1 MGLNLNTIF
10 TLLPGVI
17 IALTIHEFCHA
28 YAAFLLGD
36 PTAKEGGR
44 ITLNPLKHID
54 PLGMLVLLVAGFG
67 WAKPV
72 QFHPENLKNP
82 DRDRMIIAA
91 AGPLSNLVTGIL
103 FLLIIKLLLATGVI
117 PEGRLFYRVF
127 NFLLYT
133 GIINLSL
140 FIFNMIPI
148 PPLDG
153 SHILFTSIRINK
165 ALEEK
170 LYRYGSLALLA
181 IILLERN
188 TGLDIIPIEK
198 FIQFVLRLVFP
209 AD

>member
-1 MGLNLNTIF
+1 MGLNLNTIL

-17 IALTIHEFCHA
+17 IALTIHEFSHA
-28 YAAFLLGD
+28 YTAYLLGD
-36 PTAKEGGR
+36 PTAKERGR

-54 PLGMLVLLVAGFG
+54 PLGMFVLLIAGFG

-82 DRDRMIIAA
+82 ERDRMLIAA
-91 AGPLSNLVTGIL
+91 AGPLSNLVTGVL
-103 FLLIIKLLLATGVI
+103 FLLIIKLLLATGII
-117 PEGRLFYRVF
+117 PESQLFYRIF

-153 SHILFTSIRINK
+153 SHILFTSIKISK
-165 ALEEK
+165 PLEEK
-170 LYRYGSLALLA
+170 LYRYGSLALLG
-181 IILLERN
+181 IILLERKS
-188 TGLDIIPIEK
+188 GLDIIPIEK